1 MCLGR
6 SLLEHRCLLLNTN
19 QGPHN
24 SLELLSMNFS
34 LPPEITVKKC
44 QLDGHWVYGF
54 RHDTLGEL
62 GMIILQNLPNGHCNV
77 ASEVSGE
84 PDDPMTEIRLNIFQ
98 PISEQITAVMEAT
111 LGEGDQAL
119 LKAAPASPQGP
130 GEIVESKLMPCDRCG
145 EPAAMLIFAYDAT
158 TTGDFEDCARKMYHE
173 YRDLDIPTWIIG
185 EPLGTPGFETPSRI
199 LKVSPHRES
208 IQNMTPNAFNSA
220 LEVLVAK
227 HCR

>member
-6 SLLEHRCLLLNTN
+6 SLLEHRCFLLNTN

-34 LPPEITVKKC
+34 LPPEITLKKYP
-44 QLDGHWVYGF
+44 LDGQWVYGF

-62 GMIILQNLPNGHCNV
+62 GRIILQNLPDGQCNI

-84 PDDPMTEIRLNIFQ
+84 ADDPMTEIRLKLLQ

-111 LGEGDQAL
+111 FGEGDQTQV
-119 LKAAPASPQGP
+119 APASPQGP
-130 GEIVESKLMPCDRCG
+130 GEVVESKLMPCDRCG
-145 EPAAMLIFAYDAT
+145 DPAAMLIFAYDAT
-158 TTGDFEDCARKMYHE
+158 STGDFEDYARKMYPK

-199 LKVSPHRES
+199 LKVWPHRES
-208 IQNMTPNAFNSA
+208 IQPITPNAFNRA
-220 LEVLVAK
+220 LDDLIAK